1 MVDSIAVITSIILCI
16 GLIMCVFALWKNDV
30 TYKQHMRIMNAIFTY
45 GKEKILN
52 DEPPEVEFDDME
64 DYDKTFLR
72 VWDLGYKRILPK
84 DKFEIIKPYIK

>member
-1 MVDSIAVITSIILCI
+1 MVNSIVVITSIILCI
-16 GLIMCVFALWKNDV
+16 VLIMCGFTLWKNNV

-45 GKEKILN
+45 RKEKILN

-64 DYDKTFLR
+64 DYDKTLLR
-72 VWDLGYKRILPK
+72 VWDFGYKRILPK